1 MAMMMKPN
9 LMTKTNLTIDI
20 EDLYDIACL
29 CHASMT
35 QDAPYDEK
43 HYLNQILNMVWA
55 YLPKHYKEKVEV
67 YLAEKEYLPP
77 APKIEIAK

>member
-1 MAMMMKPN
+1 MSVDPKLN
-9 LMTKTNLTIDI
+9 VNISS
-20 EDLYDIACL
+20 EDLFDIACL
-29 CHASMT
+29 CHARLT

-55 YLPKHYKEKVEV
+55 YLPKHYKGKVET

>member
-1 MAMMMKPN
+1 MTVDPN
-9 LMTKTNLTIDI
+9 LRVSLSA

-29 CHASMT
+29 CHASMA

-55 YLPKHYKEKVEV
+55 YLPKHYKGKVDV
-67 YLAEKEYLPP
+67 YLAEKDYLPP

>member
-1 MAMMMKPN
+1 
-9 LMTKTNLTIDI
+9 MTANPKTQVSIFS
-20 EDLYDIACL
+20 EDLFDIACL

-55 YLPKHYKEKVEV
+55 YLPKQYKEKVEV

>member
-1 MAMMMKPN
+1 MTVDPN
-9 LMTKTNLTIDI
+9 LKVSLSA

-55 YLPKHYKEKVEV
+55 YLPKHYKSKVEV

>member
-1 MAMMMKPN
+1 MSVDPKLSVN
-9 LMTKTNLTIDI
+9 ISS
-20 EDLYDIACL
+20 EDLFDIACL
-29 CHASMT
+29 CHASMA

>member
-1 MAMMMKPN
+1 MSVDPKPTVN
-9 LMTKTNLTIDI
+9 ISS

-43 HYLNQILNMVWA
+43 HYLNQVLNMVWA
-55 YLPKHYKEKVEV
+55 YLPKHYKSKVEV
-67 YLAEKEYLPP
+67 YLAEKDYLPP

>member
-1 MAMMMKPN
+1 
-9 LMTKTNLTIDI
+9 
-20 EDLYDIACL
+20 
-29 CHASMT
+29 MT

-67 YLAEKEYLPP
+67 YLAEKDYLPP